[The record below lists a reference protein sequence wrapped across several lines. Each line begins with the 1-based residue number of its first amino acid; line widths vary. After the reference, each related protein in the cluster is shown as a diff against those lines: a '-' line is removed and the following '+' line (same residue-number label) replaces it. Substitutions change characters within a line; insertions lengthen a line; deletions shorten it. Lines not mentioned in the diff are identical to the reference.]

1 VATVCG
7 VDRTDERNVAKL
19 IAKTDPLLAA
29 LDYKRIVITTN
40 AQRDPS
46 AITHAFT
53 LAGSLFLLSDL
64 FEEGTLAADSTY
76 AEDMATFPWGTNHVT
91 NEYLAGSDFSVR
103 TVGAE
108 VKRTDKIAAIIGAGL
123 DPHTLSFCR
132 KRGVMPENCGTCRKC
147 IRTKA
152 MFLVSTGSIP
162 QIFVDNSFNETLAT
176 EMAKKFSERVH
187 LFDIYHCARERGRL
201 DKIPNLAAL
210 VEQVRALGAEESS
223 E

>member
-1 VATVCG
+1 
-7 VDRTDERNVAKL
+7 
-19 IAKTDPLLAA
+19 
-29 LDYKRIVITTN
+29 
-40 AQRDPS
+40 
-46 AITHAFT
+46 
-53 LAGSLFLLSDL
+53 
-64 FEEGTLAADSTY
+64 
-76 AEDMATFPWGTNHVT
+76 
-91 NEYLAGSDFSVR
+91 
-103 TVGAE
+103 
-108 VKRTDKIAAIIGAGL
+108 
-123 DPHTLSFCR
+123 
-132 KRGVMPENCGTCRKC
+132 
-147 IRTKA
+147 